1 MSITSSFTS
10 ATLCGSLVSPKALG
24 CSNALPS
31 NHFSNPFESSK
42 LCLTANPKKSIAP
55 VQGIRCHAMQVETR
69 EAFTAGKEFQLSD
82 VIEGQQFDREMLSAI
97 FDVARE
103 MEKIEKSS
111 SQSEILKGYLM
122 ATLFYEPSTRTRLS
136 FESAMKRL
144 GGEVLTTENAREFSS
159 AAKGETLEGM
169 SSSQLKYPTCLIMF
183 RLNLC
188 GTLFSDTIRTV
199 EGYSDIIVMRHFES
213 GAAKKA
219 AATANIPVI
228 NAGDGPGEH
237 PTQALLDVYTIQSEI
252 GKLDGI
258 SVALVGDLANGRTVR
273 SLAYLL
279 AKFKD
284 VKIYLVSP
292 EIVKMKDD
300 IKDYL
305 TLNGVEWEE
314 SSDLMEVASKC
325 DVVYQ
330 TRIQRERFGERL
342 DLYEAARGKYIVDK
356 ALLGVMQKDAVI
368 MHPLPRLDEI
378 TADVD
383 ADPRA
388 AYFRQAKNGLFI
400 RMALLKLL
408 LVGCKVIDVNLRFRT
423 TSSVIKLRA
432 QLQLGEIAT
441 LLHKKMIGSPVMS
454 SSSMIVCPRVSPN
467 GLPNLPPK
475 PRTRRLVVRAA
486 SPSSQP
492 EGKSPLTVVLDV
504 PRSIWRQ
511 TLKPLSDFGFGKRSV
526 WEGGVG
532 LFLVSGATL
541 LALSWA
547 WLRGFQ
553 MRAKF
558 RKYQTVFELS
568 QASGICTGTPVRIR
582 GVTVGSVIRVNPSL
596 KNIEAVAEIEDDKII
611 IPRNSLVEVNQSGLL
626 METMID
632 ITPKDPIPEPSVGP
646 LHQECG
652 KEGLIVC
659 DKEKIKGE
667 QGVSLDEL
675 VGIFTRMGRDVE
687 EIGVANAF
695 SLAERAVS
703 VIEDAK
709 PLLKKIQAMAEDAQP
724 LLSEFRDSGLLKE
737 VEGLTRSLTQ
747 ASDDMRKVHSSIL
760 TPENTELIQKSIYT
774 LVYTLKNVESISS
787 DILGFT
793 GDEATRKNL
802 KLLIK
807 SLNLSSSNHITSG
820 FFFFTMRKGRGSSAV
835 PTALHGSVKE
845 PRYRGVR
852 KRPWGRFAAEIRDPL
867 KKSRVWLGTFDSAV
881 EAARAYDAAA
891 RNLRGSK
898 AKTNFPIDCSP
909 SSPLQPL
916 NYQNHHRNLAP
927 NQNQMDPFMDHRLY
941 GGGGG
946 SFQEQQV
953 ISRPASS
960 SLSST
965 VKSCSGPRPA
975 AKATKRY
982 HPRTPPVAPED
993 CHSDCDSSSSVI
1005 DDGDDIASSSSRRKA
1020 PFMFDLNFPPLDGAD
1035 LFADDLHCTDLRL

>member
-159 AAKGETLEGM
+159 AAKGETLE
-169 SSSQLKYPTCLIMF
+169 
-183 RLNLC
+183 
-188 GTLFSDTIRTV
+188 DTIRTV

-807 SLNLSSSNHITSG
+807 SL
-820 FFFFTMRKGRGSSAV
+820 
-835 PTALHGSVKE
+835 
-845 PRYRGVR
+845 
-852 KRPWGRFAAEIRDPL
+852 
-867 KKSRVWLGTFDSAV
+867 SRL
-881 EAARAYDAAA
+881 
-891 RNLRGSK
+891 L
-898 AKTNFPIDCSP
+898 
-909 SSPLQPL
+909 
-916 NYQNHHRNLAP
+916 
-927 NQNQMDPFMDHRLY
+927 
-941 GGGGG
+941 
-946 SFQEQQV
+946 
-953 ISRPASS
+953 
-960 SLSST
+960 
-965 VKSCSGPRPA
+965 
-975 AKATKRY
+975 
-982 HPRTPPVAPED
+982 
-993 CHSDCDSSSSVI
+993 
-1005 DDGDDIASSSSRRKA
+1005 
-1020 PFMFDLNFPPLDGAD
+1020 
-1035 LFADDLHCTDLRL
+1035 

>member
-1 MSITSSFTS
+1 
-10 ATLCGSLVSPKALG
+10 
-24 CSNALPS
+24 
-31 NHFSNPFESSK
+31 
-42 LCLTANPKKSIAP
+42 
-55 VQGIRCHAMQVETR
+55 
-69 EAFTAGKEFQLSD
+69 
-82 VIEGQQFDREMLSAI
+82 
-97 FDVARE
+97 
-103 MEKIEKSS
+103 
-111 SQSEILKGYLM
+111 
-122 ATLFYEPSTRTRLS
+122 
-136 FESAMKRL
+136 
-144 GGEVLTTENAREFSS
+144 
-159 AAKGETLEGM
+159 
-169 SSSQLKYPTCLIMF
+169 
-183 RLNLC
+183 
-188 GTLFSDTIRTV
+188 
-199 EGYSDIIVMRHFES
+199 
-213 GAAKKA
+213 
-219 AATANIPVI
+219 
-228 NAGDGPGEH
+228 
-237 PTQALLDVYTIQSEI
+237 
-252 GKLDGI
+252 
-258 SVALVGDLANGRTVR
+258 
-273 SLAYLL
+273 
-279 AKFKD
+279 
-284 VKIYLVSP
+284 
-292 EIVKMKDD
+292 
-300 IKDYL
+300 
-305 TLNGVEWEE
+305 
-314 SSDLMEVASKC
+314 
-325 DVVYQ
+325 
-330 TRIQRERFGERL
+330 
-342 DLYEAARGKYIVDK
+342 
-356 ALLGVMQKDAVI
+356 
-368 MHPLPRLDEI
+368 
-378 TADVD
+378 
-383 ADPRA
+383 
-388 AYFRQAKNGLFI
+388 
-400 RMALLKLL
+400 
-408 LVGCKVIDVNLRFRT
+408 
-423 TSSVIKLRA
+423 
-432 QLQLGEIAT
+432 
-441 LLHKKMIGSPVMS
+441 MIGSPVMS

-807 SLNLSSSNHITSG
+807 SL
-820 FFFFTMRKGRGSSAV
+820 
-835 PTALHGSVKE
+835 
-845 PRYRGVR
+845 
-852 KRPWGRFAAEIRDPL
+852 
-867 KKSRVWLGTFDSAV
+867 SRL
-881 EAARAYDAAA
+881 
-891 RNLRGSK
+891 L
-898 AKTNFPIDCSP
+898 
-909 SSPLQPL
+909 
-916 NYQNHHRNLAP
+916 
-927 NQNQMDPFMDHRLY
+927 
-941 GGGGG
+941 
-946 SFQEQQV
+946 
-953 ISRPASS
+953 
-960 SLSST
+960 
-965 VKSCSGPRPA
+965 
-975 AKATKRY
+975 
-982 HPRTPPVAPED
+982 
-993 CHSDCDSSSSVI
+993 
-1005 DDGDDIASSSSRRKA
+1005 
-1020 PFMFDLNFPPLDGAD
+1020 
-1035 LFADDLHCTDLRL
+1035 

>member
-24 CSNALPS
+24 CSNAFPS

-97 FDVARE
+97 FDVALE

-169 SSSQLKYPTCLIMF
+169 SSSQLKYPTCLI
-183 RLNLC
+183 
-188 GTLFSDTIRTV
+188 ITV

-807 SLNLSSSNHITSG
+807 SL
-820 FFFFTMRKGRGSSAV
+820 
-835 PTALHGSVKE
+835 
-845 PRYRGVR
+845 
-852 KRPWGRFAAEIRDPL
+852 
-867 KKSRVWLGTFDSAV
+867 SRL
-881 EAARAYDAAA
+881 
-891 RNLRGSK
+891 L
-898 AKTNFPIDCSP
+898 
-909 SSPLQPL
+909 
-916 NYQNHHRNLAP
+916 
-927 NQNQMDPFMDHRLY
+927 
-941 GGGGG
+941 
-946 SFQEQQV
+946 
-953 ISRPASS
+953 
-960 SLSST
+960 
-965 VKSCSGPRPA
+965 
-975 AKATKRY
+975 
-982 HPRTPPVAPED
+982 
-993 CHSDCDSSSSVI
+993 
-1005 DDGDDIASSSSRRKA
+1005 
-1020 PFMFDLNFPPLDGAD
+1020 
-1035 LFADDLHCTDLRL
+1035 

>member
-1 MSITSSFTS
+1 
-10 ATLCGSLVSPKALG
+10 
-24 CSNALPS
+24 
-31 NHFSNPFESSK
+31 
-42 LCLTANPKKSIAP
+42 
-55 VQGIRCHAMQVETR
+55 
-69 EAFTAGKEFQLSD
+69 
-82 VIEGQQFDREMLSAI
+82 
-97 FDVARE
+97 
-103 MEKIEKSS
+103 
-111 SQSEILKGYLM
+111 
-122 ATLFYEPSTRTRLS
+122 
-136 FESAMKRL
+136 
-144 GGEVLTTENAREFSS
+144 
-159 AAKGETLEGM
+159 
-169 SSSQLKYPTCLIMF
+169 
-183 RLNLC
+183 
-188 GTLFSDTIRTV
+188 
-199 EGYSDIIVMRHFES
+199 
-213 GAAKKA
+213 
-219 AATANIPVI
+219 
-228 NAGDGPGEH
+228 
-237 PTQALLDVYTIQSEI
+237 
-252 GKLDGI
+252 
-258 SVALVGDLANGRTVR
+258 
-273 SLAYLL
+273 
-279 AKFKD
+279 
-284 VKIYLVSP
+284 
-292 EIVKMKDD
+292 
-300 IKDYL
+300 
-305 TLNGVEWEE
+305 
-314 SSDLMEVASKC
+314 
-325 DVVYQ
+325 
-330 TRIQRERFGERL
+330 
-342 DLYEAARGKYIVDK
+342 
-356 ALLGVMQKDAVI
+356 
-368 MHPLPRLDEI
+368 
-378 TADVD
+378 
-383 ADPRA
+383 
-388 AYFRQAKNGLFI
+388 
-400 RMALLKLL
+400 
-408 LVGCKVIDVNLRFRT
+408 
-423 TSSVIKLRA
+423 
-432 QLQLGEIAT
+432 
-441 LLHKKMIGSPVMS
+441 MIGSPVMS

-467 GLPNLPPK
+467 GLPYLPPK

-486 SPSSQP
+486 SPSTQP
-492 EGKSPLTVVLDV
+492 EGKCPLTVVLDV
-504 PRSIWRQ
+504 SRGIWRQ

-659 DKEKIKGE
+659 DREKIKGE

-724 LLSEFRDSGLLKE
+724 LMSEFRDSGLLKE

-747 ASDDMRKVHSSIL
+747 ASDDMKKVHSSIEVTL
-760 TPENTELIQKSIYT
+760 LDNKS
-774 LVYTLKNVESISS
+774 KSSEQSISS

-835 PTALHGSVKE
+835 PPALHGSVKE

-946 SFQEQQV
+946 SFQEQQQV

-965 VKSCSGPRPA
+965 VKSCSGPRAA

-1020 PFMFDLNFPPLDGAD
+1020 PFMFDLNFPPLDGVD

>member
-1 MSITSSFTS
+1 MSITSSLTS
-10 ATLCGSLVSPKALG
+10 TTLCGASVFPKALAR
-24 CSNALPS
+24 SIEFPR
-31 NHFSNPFESSK
+31 NHLSTPFESSK
-42 LCLTANPKKSIAP
+42 ICLTTYPKKNATWNLTRNIVP
-55 VQGIRCHAMQVETR
+55 IQGTRCHAIQVETK
-69 EAFTAGKEFQLSD
+69 ESFTPGKKFQLSD

-111 SQSEILKGYLM
+111 SQSELLKGYLM

-159 AAKGETLEGM
+159 AAKGETLE
-169 SSSQLKYPTCLIMF
+169 
-183 RLNLC
+183 
-188 GTLFSDTIRTV
+188 DTIRTV

-213 GAAKKA
+213 GAAKRA

-237 PTQALLDVYTIQSEI
+237 PTQALLDIYTIQSEI
-252 GKLDGI
+252 GKLDDI

-284 VKIYLVSP
+284 VKIYFVSP

-305 TLNGVEWEE
+305 TSNGVEWEE

-356 ALLGVMQKDAVI
+356 ALLGVMQKNAVI

-378 TADVD
+378 TPGVD
-383 ADPRA
+383 TDPRA

-408 LVGCKVIDVNLRFRT
+408 LVGCSEELEHSFWKMLGNPLIQVP
-423 TSSVIKLRA
+423 SSL
-432 QLQLGEIAT
+432 
-441 LLHKKMIGSPVMS
+441 MP
-454 SSSMIVCPRVSPN
+454 SSSMMACPRVSPN
-467 GLPNLPPK
+467 GLPYLPPK
-475 PRTRRLVVRAA
+475 PRTRHLVVRAT
-486 SPSSQP
+486 SNSHGQPSSDD
-492 EGKSPLTVVLDV
+492 GKSPLTVVLDV
-504 PRSIWRQ
+504 PRNIWRQ

-532 LFLVSGATL
+532 LFIVSGATV

-582 GVTVGSVIRVNPSL
+582 GVTVGTVIRVNPSL

-611 IPRNSLVEVNQSGLL
+611 IPKNSLVEVNQSGLL

-632 ITPKDPIPEPSVGP
+632 ITPRNPIPEPSVGP
-646 LHQECG
+646 LHPECG
-652 KEGLIVC
+652 REGLIVC
-659 DKEKIKGE
+659 DRQKIKGE
-667 QGVSLDEL
+667 QGVSLDAL
-675 VGIFTRMGRDVE
+675 VGIFTRIGREVE
-687 EIGVANAF
+687 EIGVVNAYT
-695 SLAERAVS
+695 LAERAAS
-703 VIEDAK
+703 VIEEAK
-709 PLLKKIQAMAEDAQP
+709 PLLRKIQAMAQDAQP

-737 VEGLTRSLTQ
+737 VESLTRSLTQ
-747 ASDDMRKVHSSIL
+747 ASDDMRKVHSSIM

-807 SLNLSSSNHITSG
+807 SLNLFSTTLLLVSP
-820 FFFFTMRKGRGSSAV
+820 TMRKGRGSSAV
-835 PTALHGSVKE
+835 PPALPVTANGSVKE

-881 EAARAYDAAA
+881 EAARAYDQAA
-891 RNLRGSK
+891 RNLRGPK

-916 NYQNHHRNLAP
+916 YHQNHQNLRSA
-927 NQNQMDPFMDHRLY
+927 NQSQIDPFMDHRLY
-941 GGGGG
+941 GGGG
-946 SFQEQQV
+946 EQQI

-960 SLSST
+960 SMSST
-965 VKSCSGPRPA
+965 VKSFSGQRPSSSVAKPLAA
-975 AKATKRY
+975 AKRY
-982 HPRTPPVAPED
+982 PRTPPVAPED

-1005 DDGDDIASSSSRRKA
+1005 DDGDDIVSSSTRRKP
-1020 PFMFDLNFPPLDGAD
+1020 PFQFDLNFPPLDGVD
-1035 LFADDLHCTDLRL
+1035 LFDDDLHCTDLRL

>member
-1 MSITSSFTS
+1 MSITSSLTS
-10 ATLCGSLVSPKALG
+10 TTLCGASAFPRSIEFPR
-24 CSNALPS
+24 
-31 NHFSNPFESSK
+31 NHLLTPFESSK
-42 LCLTANPKKSIAP
+42 ICLTTHSKNNATWNLNGKITP

-69 EAFTAGKEFQLSD
+69 ELFTAGKKFQLSD

-111 SQSEILKGYLM
+111 SQSELLKGYLM

-159 AAKGETLEGM
+159 AAKGETLE
-169 SSSQLKYPTCLIMF
+169 
-183 RLNLC
+183 
-188 GTLFSDTIRTV
+188 DTIRTV

-213 GAAKKA
+213 GAAKRA

-284 VKIYLVSP
+284 VKIYFVSP

-305 TLNGVEWEE
+305 TANGVEWEE
-314 SSDLMEVASKC
+314 SSDLMEVASNLPNPNPK
-325 DVVYQ
+325 
-330 TRIQRERFGERL
+330 RAIWRKL

-356 ALLGVMQKDAVI
+356 ALLGVMRKNAVI

-378 TADVD
+378 TPDVD

-408 LVGCKVIDVNLRFRT
+408 LVGKNNTWDFPSVCNLPSNNSLKPFSDSRQQFR
-423 TSSVIKLRA
+423 SEELELSFW
-432 QLQLGEIAT
+432 
-441 LLHKKMIGSPVMS
+441 KMIGNPVIQVPSSLMP
-454 SSSMIVCPRVSPN
+454 SSSMMACPRVSPS
-467 GLPNLPPK
+467 GLPYLPPK
-475 PRTRRLVVRAA
+475 PRTRHLVVRAA
-486 SPSSQP
+486 SNSHGQPSSD

-504 PRSIWRQ
+504 PRNIWRQ

-532 LFLVSGATL
+532 LFIVSGATL

-558 RKYQTVFELS
+558 KKYQTVFELS

-582 GVTVGSVIRVNPSL
+582 GVTVGTVIRVNPSL

-611 IPRNSLVEVNQSGLL
+611 IPKNSLVEVNQSGLL

-632 ITPKDPIPEPSVGP
+632 ITPRNPIPEPSVGP
-646 LHQECG
+646 LHPECG
-652 KEGLIVC
+652 REGLIVC
-659 DKEKIKGE
+659 DRQKIKGE
-667 QGVSLDEL
+667 QGVSLDAL
-675 VGIFTRMGRDVE
+675 VGIFTRIGREVE
-687 EIGVANAF
+687 EIGVVNAYT
-695 SLAERAVS
+695 LAERAAS
-703 VIEDAK
+703 VIEEAK
-709 PLLKKIQAMAEDAQP
+709 PLLRKIQAMAEDAQP

-737 VEGLTRSLTQ
+737 VECLTRSLTQ
-747 ASDDMRKVHSSIL
+747 ASDDMRKVHSSIM

-807 SLNLSSSNHITSG
+807 SLNLFSTTLLLVSP
-820 FFFFTMRKGRGSSAV
+820 TMRKGRVSSAV
-835 PTALHGSVKE
+835 APALPVTANGSAKE

-881 EAARAYDAAA
+881 EAARAYDQAA
-891 RNLRGSK
+891 RNLRGPK

-916 NYQNHHRNLAP
+916 YHQNLRSA
-927 NQNQMDPFMDHRLY
+927 NQSQIDPFMDHRLY
-941 GGGGG
+941 GGGG
-946 SFQEQQV
+946 EQQI

-960 SLSST
+960 SMSST
-965 VKSCSGPRPA
+965 VKSFSGQRPSSSVAKPLAA
-975 AKATKRY
+975 AKRY
-982 HPRTPPVAPED
+982 PRTPPVAPED

-1005 DDGDDIASSSSRRKA
+1005 DDGDDIVSSSTRRKP
-1020 PFMFDLNFPPLDGAD
+1020 PFQFDLNFPPLDGVD
-1035 LFADDLHCTDLRL
+1035 LFDDDLHCTDLRL

>member
-24 CSNALPS
+24 CSNAFPS

-159 AAKGETLEGM
+159 AAKGETLE
-169 SSSQLKYPTCLIMF
+169 
-183 RLNLC
+183 
-188 GTLFSDTIRTV
+188 DTIRTV

-237 PTQALLDVYTIQSEI
+237 PTQKALLDVYTIQSEI

-284 VKIYLVSP
+284 VKIYFVSP

-383 ADPRA
+383 SDPRA

-807 SLNLSSSNHITSG
+807 SLNTDLSSSNHITSG

-1020 PFMFDLNFPPLDGAD
+1020 PFMFDLNFPPLDGAN

>member
-1 MSITSSFTS
+1 MSITSSLTS
-10 ATLCGSLVSPKALG
+10 ATLCGASVFPKALA
-24 CSNALPS
+24 CSNEFP
-31 NHFSNPFESSK
+31 SSK
-42 LCLTANPKKSIAP
+42 ICLTTYPKKNATWSLTRNISPILAT
-55 VQGIRCHAMQVETR
+55 RCHAMQVETK
-69 EAFTAGKEFQLSD
+69 ELFTPGKKFQLSD

-159 AAKGETLEGM
+159 AAKGETLE
-169 SSSQLKYPTCLIMF
+169 
-183 RLNLC
+183 
-188 GTLFSDTIRTV
+188 DTIRTV

-213 GAAKKA
+213 GAAKRA
-219 AATANIPVI
+219 ASTANIPVI

-284 VKIYLVSP
+284 VKIYFVSP

-305 TLNGVEWEE
+305 TSNGVEWEE

-356 ALLGVMQKDAVI
+356 ALLGVMQKNAVI

-378 TADVD
+378 TPDVD

-408 LVGCKVIDVNLRFRT
+408 LVARGNWNFIA
-423 TSSVIKLRA
+423 IKFSF
-432 QLQLGEIAT
+432 G
-441 LLHKKMIGSPVMS
+441 KMIGNPVIQVPSSLMPS
-454 SSSMIVCPRVSPN
+454 SSIIACPRVSPN
-467 GLPNLPPK
+467 GLPYLPPK
-475 PRTRRLVVRAA
+475 PRTRHLVVRAA
-486 SPSSQP
+486 SNSHGQPSSD
-492 EGKSPLTVVLDV
+492 EGRNPLMVVLDV
-504 PRSIWRQ
+504 PRNIWRQ

-532 LFLVSGATL
+532 LFIVSGATV

-553 MRAKF
+553 MRSRF

-582 GVTVGSVIRVNPSL
+582 GVTVGTVIRVNPSL
-596 KNIEAVAEIEDDKII
+596 KNIEAIAEIEDDKII
-611 IPRNSLVEVNQSGLL
+611 IPKNSLVEVNQSGLL

-632 ITPKDPIPEPSVGP
+632 ITPRNPIPEPSVGP
-646 LHQECG
+646 LHPECG

-659 DKEKIKGE
+659 DRQKIKGE
-667 QGVSLDEL
+667 QGVSLDAL
-675 VGIFTRMGRDVE
+675 VGIFTRIGREVE
-687 EIGVANAF
+687 EIGVVNAYT
-695 SLAERAVS
+695 LAERAAS

-709 PLLKKIQAMAEDAQP
+709 PLLRKIQAMAEDAQP

-737 VEGLTRSLTQ
+737 VECLTRSLTQ
-747 ASDDMRKVHSSIL
+747 ASDDMR
-760 TPENTELIQKSIYT
+760 
-774 LVYTLKNVESISS
+774 
-787 DILGFT
+787 
-793 GDEATRKNL
+793 
-802 KLLIK
+802 
-807 SLNLSSSNHITSG
+807 
-820 FFFFTMRKGRGSSAV
+820 
-835 PTALHGSVKE
+835 
-845 PRYRGVR
+845 
-852 KRPWGRFAAEIRDPL
+852 
-867 KKSRVWLGTFDSAV
+867 
-881 EAARAYDAAA
+881 
-891 RNLRGSK
+891 
-898 AKTNFPIDCSP
+898 
-909 SSPLQPL
+909 
-916 NYQNHHRNLAP
+916 
-927 NQNQMDPFMDHRLY
+927 
-941 GGGGG
+941 
-946 SFQEQQV
+946 
-953 ISRPASS
+953 
-960 SLSST
+960 
-965 VKSCSGPRPA
+965 
-975 AKATKRY
+975 
-982 HPRTPPVAPED
+982 
-993 CHSDCDSSSSVI
+993 
-1005 DDGDDIASSSSRRKA
+1005 
-1020 PFMFDLNFPPLDGAD
+1020 
-1035 LFADDLHCTDLRL
+1035 

>member
-1 MSITSSFTS
+1 MSITSSLTS
-10 ATLCGSLVSPKALG
+10 ATLCGSLVSPKALA
-24 CSNALPS
+24 CSNAFPS
-31 NHFSNPFESSK
+31 NHLSGPLESSK
-42 LCLTANPKKSIAP
+42 ICVTPYLKKSIAQ

-69 EAFTAGKEFQLSD
+69 EAFTAGKKFQLSD
-82 VIEGQQFDREMLSAI
+82 VIEGQEFDREMLSAI

-136 FESAMKRL
+136 FEFAMKRL
-144 GGEVLTTENAREFSS
+144 G
-159 AAKGETLEGM
+159 
-169 SSSQLKYPTCLIMF
+169 
-183 RLNLC
+183 
-188 GTLFSDTIRTV
+188 DTIGTV

-213 GAAKKA
+213 DAAKKA

-228 NAGDGPGEH
+228 NAGDGPEEH
-237 PTQALLDVYTIQSEI
+237 STQALLDVYTIQSEI

-258 SVALVGDLANGRTVR
+258 SVDLVGDLANGRTVR

-284 VKIYLVSP
+284 VKIYFVSP

-305 TLNGVEWEE
+305 TSNGVEWEE

-330 TRIQRERFGERL
+330 TRIQRERFGDRL
-342 DLYEAARGKYIVDK
+342 DFYKAACGKYIVDE
-356 ALLGVMQKDAVI
+356 ALLGVMQKNAVI
-368 MHPLPRLDEI
+368 MHPLPRLNEI

-383 ADPRA
+383 ADPIA
-388 AYFRQAKNGLFI
+388 AFFRQAKNGLFI

-408 LVGCKVIDVNLRFRT
+408 LV
-423 TSSVIKLRA
+423 
-432 QLQLGEIAT
+432 
-441 LLHKKMIGSPVMS
+441 
-454 SSSMIVCPRVSPN
+454 
-467 GLPNLPPK
+467 
-475 PRTRRLVVRAA
+475 
-486 SPSSQP
+486 
-492 EGKSPLTVVLDV
+492 
-504 PRSIWRQ
+504 
-511 TLKPLSDFGFGKRSV
+511 
-526 WEGGVG
+526 GGVG

-596 KNIEAVAEIEDDKII
+596 KNIEAVVEIEDDKII

-659 DKEKIKGE
+659 DREKIKGE

-695 SLAERAVS
+695 SLAERVVS
-703 VIEDAK
+703 
-709 PLLKKIQAMAEDAQP
+709 IQAMAEDAQP
-724 LLSEFRDSGLLKE
+724 LLSEFRDSSLLKE
-737 VEGLTRSLTQ
+737 VEGF
-747 ASDDMRKVHSSIL
+747 RKVHSSIL

-807 SLNLSSSNHITSG
+807 SL
-820 FFFFTMRKGRGSSAV
+820 
-835 PTALHGSVKE
+835 
-845 PRYRGVR
+845 
-852 KRPWGRFAAEIRDPL
+852 
-867 KKSRVWLGTFDSAV
+867 SRL
-881 EAARAYDAAA
+881 
-891 RNLRGSK
+891 L
-898 AKTNFPIDCSP
+898 
-909 SSPLQPL
+909 
-916 NYQNHHRNLAP
+916 
-927 NQNQMDPFMDHRLY
+927 
-941 GGGGG
+941 
-946 SFQEQQV
+946 
-953 ISRPASS
+953 
-960 SLSST
+960 
-965 VKSCSGPRPA
+965 
-975 AKATKRY
+975 
-982 HPRTPPVAPED
+982 
-993 CHSDCDSSSSVI
+993 
-1005 DDGDDIASSSSRRKA
+1005 
-1020 PFMFDLNFPPLDGAD
+1020 
-1035 LFADDLHCTDLRL
+1035 

>member
-1 MSITSSFTS
+1 MSITSSLTS
-10 ATLCGSLVSPKALG
+10 ATLCGSLAFPKALS
-24 CSNALPS
+24 CSNEFPS
-31 NHFSNPFESSK
+31 NHLSSPLENSK
-42 LCLTANPKKSIAP
+42 LCLTTCSKKNATWNLAR

-69 EAFTAGKEFQLSD
+69 EPFTSGKKFQLSD

-159 AAKGETLEGM
+159 AAKGETLE
-169 SSSQLKYPTCLIMF
+169 
-183 RLNLC
+183 
-188 GTLFSDTIRTV
+188 DTIRTV

-213 GAAKKA
+213 GAARKA

-284 VKIYLVSP
+284 VKIYFVSP

-305 TLNGVEWEE
+305 TSNGVEWEE

-356 ALLGVMQKDAVI
+356 ALLGVMQKNAVI

-408 LVGCKVIDVNLRFRT
+408 L
-423 TSSVIKLRA
+423 
-432 QLQLGEIAT
+432 
-441 LLHKKMIGSPVMS
+441 MIGNPVMS
-454 SSSMIVCPRVSPN
+454 SSSMIVCPRASPN
-467 GLPNLPPK
+467 GLPYLPPK
-475 PRTRRLVVRAA
+475 PRTTHRTRHSVVRAA
-486 SPSSQP
+486 SNSSQP

-504 PRSIWRQ
+504 PRNIWRQ

-582 GVTVGSVIRVNPSL
+582 GVTVGTVIRVNPSL

-659 DKEKIKGE
+659 DREKIKGE

-709 PLLKKIQAMAEDAQP
+709 PLLRKIQAMAEDAQP

-737 VEGLTRSLTQ
+737 VECLTRSLTQ
-747 ASDDMRKVHSSIL
+747 ASDDMRKVHSSIM

-774 LVYTLKNVESISS
+774 LVYTLKNVEAMKPQEKTLNYSS
-787 DILGFT
+787 NPSVGYYDHQDT
-793 GDEATRKNL
+793 D
-802 KLLIK
+802 
-807 SLNLSSSNHITSG
+807 LSSSNHIYFWF
-820 FFFFTMRKGRGSSAV
+820 FFFFTMRKGRGSSVV
-835 PTALHGSVKE
+835 PPALHASAAKE

-898 AKTNFPIDCSP
+898 AKTNFPADCSP

-916 NYQNHHRNLAP
+916 KYQNHHRNLSP

-982 HPRTPPVAPED
+982 PRTPPVAPED

-1020 PFMFDLNFPPLDGAD
+1020 PFLFDLNFPPLDGGVD